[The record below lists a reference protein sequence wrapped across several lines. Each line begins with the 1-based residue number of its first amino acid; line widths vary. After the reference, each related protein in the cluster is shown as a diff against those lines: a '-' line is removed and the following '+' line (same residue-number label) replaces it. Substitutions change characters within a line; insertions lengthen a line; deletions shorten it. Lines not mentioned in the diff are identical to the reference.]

1 MKIFSLFLTLCFF
14 SSFVK
19 AFPGDAIH
27 LKEDSTNLSDLSFN
41 DLSTTKGSLIKNEG
55 LTKSSDTNTMKVLH
69 INDAFRFADA
79 VAHTVSAPIRWDEKD
94 WIKAGGVV
102 AGTALI
108 TLIDKPVR
116 SFWQKRDSEVWNTV
130 ERAGFHLG
138 KPYASFI
145 LTGGFYLTGVV
156 FNNEWAKETGVIL
169 GAAYLA
175 SGAVQTLMKTAI
187 GRARPGTN
195 VGPWAFDPMSP
206 EAAYHSFPS
215 GHIQVAMVSALVLA
229 NRTNNPWLKSALYA
243 TGGLTLFSRM
253 YSDSHWLS
261 DMAFGAAISWFCTKA
276 IVKRLD
282 NTRYTNPFKKEKTIK
297 WSLAPTIHGVGL
309 KGAF

>member
-1 MKIFSLFLTLCFF
+1 MDFWEDSEEPLDSVLTDLGAAKDSFIAQSDSMKILN
-14 SSFVK
+14 
-19 AFPGDAIH
+19 
-27 LKEDSTNLSDLSFN
+27 TN
-41 DLSTTKGSLIKNEG
+41 
-55 LTKSSDTNTMKVLH
+55 DTKVLS

-79 VAHTVSAPIRWDEKD
+79 TAHTLSSPVRWEGND
-94 WIKAGGVV
+94 WLKTGGVV

-108 TLIDKPVR
+108 TLLDKPVR
-116 SFWQKRDSEVWNTV
+116 SFWQKRDSKMWDGI

-138 KPYASFI
+138 KPYAAFI

-156 FNNEWAKETGVIL
+156 INNEWAKETGVIL

-206 EAAYHSFPS
+206 EADYHSFPS

-229 NRTNNPWLKSALYA
+229 NRTNNPWLKGALYT
-243 TGGLTLFSRM
+243 TGGLTLVSRM
-253 YSDSHWLS
+253 YSDSHWIS
-261 DMAFGAAISWFCTKA
+261 DMAFGAAISWFCTQA
-276 IVKRLD
+276 IIKRLD
-282 NTRYTNPFKKEKTIK
+282 ATHRTNPLKKDKTIQ
-297 WSLAPTIHGVGL
+297 WSLVPTTTGIGF